1 MKKKKADDGMGELWL
16 FYTLVGGNEN
26 YPRLPLALGGL
37 GCADDGHGE
46 KPRAVH
52 STQMSF

>member
-1 MKKKKADDGMGELWL
+1 MKKKADDGMGELWL